1 MVRCLQAADL
11 ITASVTAF
19 VAGENKFSP
28 PVFAAILPLFPKD
41 FGRIGGLG
49 LKIHP
54 DFRYANL
61 YHWLLGDSH
70 FVRHQVGSPLPF
82 EKSPYAADALTP

>member
-1 MVRCLQAADL
+1 M
-11 ITASVTAF
+11 
-19 VAGENKFSP
+19 
-28 PVFAAILPLFPKD
+28 FPRD

-70 FVRHQVGSPLPF
+70 FVRYQSGYPLPF
-82 EKSPYAADALTP
+82 KSRPYAIDALVP